1 MIILFSKITGEIFG
15 TVDGRVHDQAQID
28 SAMIKPDN
36 VPVDEVG
43 KYIVSYKP
51 LTKVEK
57 RMQYKQVLNPDTLE
71 VEQVEAGEVEVE
83 VGAGL
88 ELDDQFKELFEKVE
102 SGQVAIQRYQMIVN
116 DKGEVQDI
124 VEKPAEP
131 VAEPV
136 KPEPVAPPKS
146 DTSLALKEEVAF
158 MKQQIKDLTKLVE
171 GKKK

>member
-1 MIILFSKITGEIFG
+1 MIIIYSKATGEIFG
-15 TVDGRVHDQAQID
+15 TVDGRVHDQEQID

-36 VPVDEVG
+36 VPVEQVG

-51 LTKVEK
+51 LTRIEK
-57 RMQYKQVLNPDTLE
+57 RVQYKQVVNPDTLE
-71 VEQVEAGEVEVE
+71 VEQVEAGEIEVE

-102 SGQVAIQRYQMIVN
+102 SGQVAIQRYKMIVN

-124 VEKPAEP
+124 VEKPVEP

-136 KPEPVAPPKS
+136 KPEPVVPPKP
-146 DTSLALKEEVAF
+146 DTGLALKEEVAL
-158 MKQQIKDLTKLVE
+158 MKKQIDDLTKLVE
-171 GKKK
+171 GKKN